1 MTFRSLL
8 PLLVGLT
15 ASAWADT
22 APYQELALTYGLPNK
37 IQPDNFTVCAEHG
50 CEKLVTIALSK
61 EEWQQVQGTFK
72 PLAKNAAEE
81 RAQIARAIGLFE
93 RLVGPKA
100 NSAHDKAGDFN
111 GTLAPG
117 SQLDCID
124 ESTNTTTY
132 LTLLE
137 QGGLLQWHQL
147 HDVIS
152 RGYLFF
158 GGWPHFTPVIET
170 TRGKKQHWVVDSWF
184 RDNGVDADI
193 VEVAPWKDGW
203 HPEGFSM

>member
-8 PLLVGLT
+8 PLLLLLT
-15 ASAWADT
+15 TPTWADT
-22 APYQELALTYGLPNK
+22 APYQELALEFGLPDK
-37 IQPDNFTVCAEHG
+37 IQPSGFAVCAEHG
-50 CEKLVTIALSK
+50 CDKLVSVSLSHD
-61 EEWQQVQGTFK
+61 EWQQVQDVFK
-72 PLAKNAAEE
+72 PAAQNAPEE

-100 NSAHDKAGDFN
+100 DSAHDKAGDFN
-111 GTLAPG
+111 GILAPG

-124 ESTNTTTY
+124 ESTNSTTY

-137 QGGLLQWHQL
+137 QAGLLRWHQL

-152 RGYLFF
+152 RGYLIF

-170 TRGKKQHWVVDSWF
+170 LDGKKEHWVVDSWF

-193 VEVAPWKDGW
+193 LEVRRWKDGW